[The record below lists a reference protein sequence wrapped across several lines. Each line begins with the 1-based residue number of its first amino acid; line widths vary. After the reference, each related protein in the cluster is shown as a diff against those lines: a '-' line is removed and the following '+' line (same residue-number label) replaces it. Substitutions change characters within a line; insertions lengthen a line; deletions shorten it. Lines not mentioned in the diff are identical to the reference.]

1 MSEEKEKKKGI
12 SEAEE
17 VKEILGVVSTEI
29 PSLIKGIIA
38 SVFSEEAGKNMGRAA
53 ASFYKELKESGIPEN
68 VAVKMTEEYI
78 GVFTSLGDVLKSFTR
93 GKKKWI
99 SPEKGEEIG
108 REIEKK
114 IKEKMAEKFGEE
126 WEEEEE

>member
-1 MSEEKEKKKGI
+1 MNEEKEKKKEI
-12 SEAEE
+12 SDAEE
-17 VKEILGVVSTEI
+17 VKEILGVVSTQI

-68 VAVKMTEEYI
+68 VAVKMTEDYM
-78 GVFTSLGDVLKSFTR
+78 GVFTGLGDMLKNVTS

-108 REIEKK
+108 KEIEEK
-114 IKEKMAEKFGEE
+114 IKEKMARKFGEE
-126 WEEEEE
+126 EDE